1 MLKESRN
8 LHREDTVRNIKAK
21 LRLSGQTRPAG
32 IHHHQAGTRNIK
44 KELFRLK
51 DMIDPGCLDLGRG
64 NDPASDL
71 LPQLAAKHLAGLEKG
86 EDSFSVSSES
96 LPNSD

>member
-32 IHHHQAGTRNIK
+32 IHHRQAGTRNIK

-51 DMIDPGCLDLGRG
+51 DMIPNGSWR
-64 NDPASDL
+64 SDQ
-71 LPQLAAKHLAGLEKG
+71 PVKGAEDKHKER
-86 EDSFSVSSES
+86 S
-96 LPNSD
+96 LPTPRAVRCDV

>member
-51 DMIDPGCLDLGRG
+51 DMIDPSDGAPAWAPERGRAVG
-64 NDPASDL
+64 
-71 LPQLAAKHLAGLEKG
+71 LP
-86 EDSFSVSSES
+86 
-96 LPNSD
+96 P